1 MIIPEGLNGLVGYL
15 ICITSGL
22 KVYRTGAQMQIYSLF
37 YIILL
42 ERYSSTWILNDEALS
57 SSGTHSLIVTT
68 YTSTDS

>member
-1 MIIPEGLNGLVGYL
+1 
-15 ICITSGL
+15 
-22 KVYRTGAQMQIYSLF
+22 MQIYSLF